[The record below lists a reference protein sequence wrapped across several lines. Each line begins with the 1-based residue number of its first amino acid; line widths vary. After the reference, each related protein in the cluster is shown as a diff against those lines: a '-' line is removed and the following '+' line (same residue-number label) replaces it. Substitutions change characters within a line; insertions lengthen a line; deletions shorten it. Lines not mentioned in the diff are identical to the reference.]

1 VCAWPVALGS
11 SGRERVMSPTLTGR
25 DKVVVDE
32 VLQ

>member
-1 VCAWPVALGS
+1 VAVGPAGVERITSPV
-11 SGRERVMSPTLTGR
+11 LTGR